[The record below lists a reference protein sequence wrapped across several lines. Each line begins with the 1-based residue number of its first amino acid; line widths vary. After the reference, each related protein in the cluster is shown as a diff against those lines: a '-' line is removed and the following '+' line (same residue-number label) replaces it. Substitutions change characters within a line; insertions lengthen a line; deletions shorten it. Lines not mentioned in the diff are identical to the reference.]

1 MKRRSFLA
9 SVGGAVGAG
18 AFANA
23 ADAIRTAQPGPIA
36 RRVLGKTG
44 RSLPIVGFPGLA
56 LKNGDQ
62 KVATTVLHRCMDIG
76 VDYFDVAPAYGKGG
90 ECEIKMGE
98 GLKGISRDK
107 YFLACK
113 TQKDDAKEGRI
124 ELERS
129 LQRLN
134 TDHFDL
140 YQLHCLQRED
150 EVKQALG
157 PGGVLEMILKAKE
170 EGKVKHIGF
179 SAHTTEAALA
189 ALNGFAFDT
198 CMFPISFVEYFKTG
212 FGREV
217 MALAAEK
224 GTALI
229 SIKPVSRGLWPAGV
243 EKTYDWWYRPLEDAA
258 EYQLSMDWV
267 LSQPGMVTT
276 LPTSFL
282 DVFEHTLT
290 AARQHRE
297 IRAEETEKLKELAA
311 QCVPIFKND
320 AKKAAAHY
328 QFPGLP
334 GYPSRGS
341 APNGRFSLGPAP
353 TGGIRA

>member
-18 AFANA
+18 AIGNA
-23 ADAIRTAQPGPIA
+23 ADAISAVKPGAIP
-36 RRVLGKTG
+36 RRMLGKTG
-44 RSLPIVGFPGLA
+44 RSLPVVGFPGLA

-62 KVATTVLHRCMDIG
+62 KVATEALYRCMDIG
-76 VDYFDVAPAYGKGG
+76 VDYFDVAPAYGKDG

-113 TQKDDAKEGRI
+113 TQKDDATAGRV

-129 LQRLN
+129 LKRLN

-189 ALNGFAFDT
+189 ALNGFDFDT
-198 CMFPISFVEYFKTG
+198 CMFPISFVEWFKTG
-212 FGREV
+212 FGKEV
-217 MALAAEK
+217 MALAAKK
-224 GTALI
+224 GVSVI
-229 SIKPVSRGLWPAGV
+229 SIKPVSRGLWPKGV
-243 EKTYDWWYRPLEDAA
+243 EKTYNWWYRPLEDPA
-258 EYQLSMDWV
+258 EYQLAMDWV

-276 LPTSFL
+276 LPTSYL
-282 DVFEHTLT
+282 DVFEHTVT
-290 AARQHRE
+290 AARKHRE
-297 IRAEETEKLKELAA
+297 IRAGETEKLKELAA
-311 QCVPIFKND
+311 NCEPIFKPRD
-320 AKKAAAHY
+320 EKKAAA
-328 QFPGLP
+328 QFILPGLP
-334 GYPSRGS
+334 AYPSR
-341 APNGRFSLGPAP
+341 PWKV
-353 TGGIRA
+353 